1 MYVDKFAGAFAG
13 SIFLPAAAASVL
25 MVAACLIFILLRRH
39 KPQHGDLLIL
49 RETGMTAVLGI
60 ALWLEV
66 LIILYFAVMMPERIL
81 VDDNSR
87 INTAI
92 FMLLGAAVGS
102 AAMLYAFVKC
112 IVVREKELIG
122 INSFGRQTSLK
133 WAEIKTVSA
142 TPGKRL
148 TISDAQSKSMKIGG
162 ESKSFQKFL
171 QLAIEKLPPE
181 IDRKPLRSKIRQKM
195 GRADQH

>member
-1 MYVDKFAGAFAG
+1 MKVEKLADAFAG
-13 SIFLPAAAASVL
+13 NIFLPAAAVSVL
-25 MVAACLIFILLRRH
+25 MVVACLIFILLRRR
-39 KPQHGDLLIL
+39 KPQPGDLLIL

-92 FMLLGAAVGS
+92 FMLLGAVVGS

-112 IVVREKELIG
+112 IVVREKELIE
-122 INSFGRQTSLK
+122 INSFGGQTTLE
-133 WAEIKTVSA
+133 WAEIKSVSA
-142 TPGKRL
+142 PMGKRL
-148 TISDAQSKSMKIGG
+148 TITDAQSKSMKIGG
-162 ESKSFQKFL
+162 ESKGLQKFL

-181 IDRKPLRSKIRQKM
+181 IDRKPLQSMVRHKK
-195 GRADQH
+195 A